1 MGSNNSSET
10 KPGVCQ
16 ELTMS
21 VLNKIIDSS
30 INGVGPFES
39 AYVLSEKYKSYNY
52 KSTKEMCKSMI
63 KWETLKAFNSGFL
76 CNLGGLITLP
86 ITIPTNITANM
97 LLQTRLAAAIAVSYG
112 LDVRDE
118 RIRQIILFSLL
129 GNSAQSVV
137 KDFAIQV
144 GVKSFKNIFASN
156 IPYASFIKISE
167 KIGLKILAA
176 FNQQGFK
183 LFTKAIPIVGGV
195 IGGSLDGI
203 KSVAVGNAAIYF
215 CEDAK
220 KENY

>member
-16 ELTMS
+16 ELTIS
-21 VLNKIIDSS
+21 ALNKIIDSS
-30 INGVGPFES
+30 INGLGPFES
-39 AYVLSEKYKSYNY
+39 AYVISEKYKSYNY
-52 KSTKEMCKSMI
+52 KSTKEMCESMI

-76 CNLGGLITLP
+76 SNLGGLITLP
-86 ITIPTNITANM
+86 FSIPGNIAAN
-97 LLQTRLAAAIAVSYG
+97 LFLQTRLAAAIAISYG

-118 RIRQIILFSLL
+118 RIRQLILFSLL
-129 GNSAQSVV
+129 GNAAQSVV

-144 GVKSFKNIFASN
+144 GVKSFKKLFAST
-156 IPYASFIKISE
+156 IPYATFMKINE
-167 KIGLKILAA
+167 KIGLKILAT

-183 LFTKAIPIVGGV
+183 LFTKAIPIVGPI

-203 KSVAVGNAAIYF
+203 TTVAVGNAAIYF

-220 KENY
+220 KGNY